1 MHGLVLPEPH
11 LLRLDSELALLC
23 RGRGEGGGVGDGLV
37 EVARVAGEGDLAV
50 HAICDLLVLDLLL
63 DVEPWQL
70 GRLSHRA

>member
-1 MHGLVLPEPH
+1 
-11 LLRLDSELALLC
+11 
-23 RGRGEGGGVGDGLV
+23 LV

-70 GRLSHRA
+70 GRLSHRG